1 MTDKEWAT
9 IFKRMKKKF
18 KDGGDAGQIIN
29 ETIILQ
35 VLKDIFDKDKTR
47 TLEEL
52 AQEHS
57 PDAL

>member
-1 MTDKEWAT
+1 MTDKKWET
-9 IFKRMKKKF
+9 IFKRMQKKF

-35 VLKDIFDKDKTR
+35 VLTDIFDKDKTR

-52 AQEHS
+52 TQEHS
-57 PDAL
+57 PDAP